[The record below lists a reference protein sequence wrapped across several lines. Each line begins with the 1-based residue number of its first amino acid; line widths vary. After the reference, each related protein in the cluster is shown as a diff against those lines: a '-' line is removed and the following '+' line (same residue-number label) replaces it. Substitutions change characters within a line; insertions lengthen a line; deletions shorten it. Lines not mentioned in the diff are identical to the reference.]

1 MSITITIV
9 TTANRTRRFTQ
20 TDPVRIGEILDSLK
34 RCTQLFSNRSLIV
47 VSDNSTDVFSP
58 SAITRIEIETD
69 TDLTPYLPPG
79 RNTNIRALALGE
91 TPPAIQLDDLN
102 ASVPADFF
110 FEGGDTSECHLDRR
124 AIAQLDA
131 MPSARCSITRLFEQ
145 PVIIPYQPTT
155 SGYRFDEPIALM
167 TRSTASALPHL
178 TIRQA
183 GTWHVK
189 KRLMSSA
196 QEFKGKKGLVR
207 LWNAHRLFA

>member
-110 FEGGDTSECHLDRR
+110 FEGGDSLNAWIEGPRP
-124 AIAQLDA
+124 ADA
-131 MPSARCSITRLFEQ
+131 MERTMRITRLFEQ
-145 PVIIPYQPTT
+145 PVIFYQPTT
-155 SGYRFDEPIALM
+155 PGIGLMNPALM
-167 TRSTASALPHL
+167 TRSTLGAAFSDSP
-178 TIRQA
+178 T

-189 KRLMSSA
+189 SA
-196 QEFKGKKGLVR
+196 
-207 LWNAHRLFA
+207 